1 LESSPWGASLLGN
14 GYQQVETNLSS
25 RTVTS
30 NLSSEW
36 ITPIFSPEWAPPIFP
51 PLDGEDEGRVG
62 ALSSKFYGQRTE
74 PAETLVAGGQIST
87 FAF

>member
-14 GYQQVETNLSS
+14 GYQQVET
-25 RTVTS
+25 